1 MSKERLIKLCQQAED
16 YAERAQDMAGED
28 RKNMLLIAVAKLV
41 AAVDDFSKL
50 KPRAKIL
57 PFRRKP

>member
-1 MSKERLIKLCQQAED
+1 
-16 YAERAQDMAGED
+16 MAGED